1 MSANNA
7 ISRLDF
13 ILSLTD
19 KVTAPL
25 ARVTQGFNTLTEKS
39 QAAIKQISEG
49 TQKLQ
54 SSAGSFGTFLEPAL
68 EMNRALGDVRSLGVA
83 EDALEALNKKALM
96 FSIAYGENARDFVAS
111 AYKIEGAIKGLSGSQ
126 LATFTYASSV
136 LAKATK
142 SDQGVMAEYVGTMYN
157 LHKQQADAM
166 GKGQWV
172 KILGGQ
178 TALAVQLF
186 RTSGEQMK
194 DGFKEAGAQASAAG
208 IGLAEQMAVIGS
220 LSGSMDGSA
229 AGGLYKAF
237 FENIEDASDKLGMK
251 FTDANGKVLPMLDI
265 LAKLQG
271 KFGDLRGA
279 AANAKITEAFG
290 GEAAQL
296 IGALAQDTD
305 RLKNGIDK
313 LGQVRGL
320 EQAEQMAKAMVDP
333 WQQFGAAVKGLRIA
347 FGQALIPILQPLMTR
362 LVEIAQTLVRWIKLF
377 PNITRVIAIATL
389 AILGTSAALTVL
401 AVLSGLARIAMLGA
415 QAAWALLNMTGLK
428 SIFMFLRHAFVLS
441 IFLTSLIA
449 MYAWMGIVRLA
460 TLAWQGALWLVNA
473 ALLANPIIL
482 IIAGIIALVAAVV
495 LVIAYWD
502 ELKAAFLDSAAFQW
516 VSAQLDALSKWFTDM
531 GGWTGMAKA
540 AWDGIVKIFRS
551 SLDQV
556 IEWLNKIPGVNIE
569 TSFADLPEAP
579 KVPGLASQVAPIGV
593 LPMSNTQPL
602 LKTLMQVPSAAPH
615 TASMAPAALAP
626 SMASAP
632 VEQLEQQ
639 RQRMTQTALNL
650 SPASPTS
657 VPQGGLM
664 NQIQNTTQT
673 QDRRMHVEKVEI
685 NTSKAM
691 NPLELEQMMAMAV
704 G

>member
-1 MSANNA
+1 MSANTA

-25 ARVTQGFNTLTEKS
+25 ARMTQGFNKLTEKS
-39 QAAIKQISEG
+39 QTAIKQISDG

-54 SSAGSFGTFLEPAL
+54 NSASGFGTFLEPAL

-83 EDALEALNKKALM
+83 EDALEALNRKALA

-142 SDQGVMAEYVGTMYN
+142 SDQDVMAEYVGTMYN
-157 LHKQQADAM
+157 LQKQQADAM

-237 FENIEDASDKLGMK
+237 FENIEDASDKLGLK
-251 FTDANGKVLPMLDI
+251 FTDTNGKVLPMLDI

-271 KFGDLRGA
+271 RFGNLRGA

-313 LGQVRGL
+313 LDQVRGL

-347 FGQALIPILQPLMTR
+347 FGQALIPILQPLMAR

-377 PNITRVIAIATL
+377 PNITRVVGIATL
-389 AILGTSAALTVL
+389 IIAGMGAALSAL
-401 AVLSGLARIAMLGA
+401 AVAVGIARVAMLGL
-415 QAAWALLNMTGLK
+415 QTVWALLNLTGLRSLAVFILH
-428 SIFMFLRHAFVLS
+428 SIQCVL
-441 IFLTSLIA
+441 LVGRVLLMIA
-449 MYAWMGIVRLA
+449 VLGTLRLA
-460 TLAWQGALWLVNA
+460 MLAWQTVTWLVNA
-473 ALLANPIIL
+473 AMYANPIGL
-482 IIAGIIALVAAVV
+482 VVAGIAVLITIVALVVR
-495 LVIAYWD
+495 YWD
-502 ELKAAFLDSAAFQW
+502 DFKAALLESTAFQW
-516 VSAQLDALSKWFTDM
+516 VSAQFTALGKMFGSM
-531 GGWTGMAKA
+531 SGWADFAKS
-540 AWDGIVKIFRS
+540 AWDGISRIFRS
-551 SLDQV
+551 AVDGL
-556 IEWLNKIPGVNIE
+556 IEMLNKIPGVNIE
-569 TSFADLPEAP
+569 TRFSDLPKAP
-579 KVPGLASQVAPIGV
+579 EVPQLPGQVAPIGI
-593 LPMSNTQPL
+593 LPITSQPPSI
-602 LKTLMQVPSAAPH
+602 KHLMQVPAP
-615 TASMAPAALAP
+615 TPLMTPI
-626 SMASAP
+626 
-632 VEQLEQQ
+632 EQLDQQ

-664 NQIQNTTQT
+664 TQIQSSIQT
-673 QDRRMHVEKVEI
+673 QDRRMHVERIEI

-691 NPLELEQMMAMAV
+691 NPLELEQMMEMAV

>member
-1 MSANNA
+1 MSANTA

-25 ARVTQGFNTLTEKS
+25 ARMTQGFNKLTEKS
-39 QAAIKQISEG
+39 QTAIKQISDG

-54 SSAGSFGTFLEPAL
+54 NSASGFGTFLEPAL

-83 EDALEALNKKALM
+83 EDALEALNRKALA

-157 LHKQQADAM
+157 LQKQQADAM

-237 FENIEDASDKLGMK
+237 FENIEDASDKLGIK
-251 FTDANGKVLPMLDI
+251 FTDTNGKVLPMLDI

-271 KFGDLRGA
+271 RFGDLRGA

-305 RLKNGIDK
+305 RLQNGIDK

-347 FGQALIPILQPLMTR
+347 FGQALIPILQPLMAR

-377 PNITRVIAIATL
+377 PNITRVVGIATL
-389 AILGTSAALTVL
+389 IIAGMGAALSAL
-401 AVLSGLARIAMLGA
+401 AVAVGIARVAMLGL
-415 QAAWALLNMTGLK
+415 QTVWALLNLTGLRSLAVFILH
-428 SIFMFLRHAFVLS
+428 SIQCVLLVGRVLLMIAVLGTLRV
-441 IFLTSLIA
+441 A
-449 MYAWMGIVRLA
+449 M
-460 TLAWQGALWLVNA
+460 LAWQTVTWLVNA
-473 ALLANPIIL
+473 AMYANPIGVVV
-482 IIAGIIALVAAVV
+482 AGIAVLITIVALVVR
-495 LVIAYWD
+495 YWD
-502 ELKAAFLDSAAFQW
+502 DFKAALLESTAFQW
-516 VSAQLDALSKWFTDM
+516 VSAQFTALGKMFGSM
-531 GGWTGMAKA
+531 SGWADFAKS
-540 AWDGIVKIFRS
+540 AWDGISRIFRS
-551 SLDQV
+551 AVDSL
-556 IEWLNKIPGVNIE
+556 IEMLNKIPGVNIE
-569 TSFADLPEAP
+569 ARFGDLPKAP
-579 KVPGLASQVAPIGV
+579 EVPQLPGQVAPIGI
-593 LPMSNTQPL
+593 LPITSQPPSIKHL
-602 LKTLMQVPSAAPH
+602 VQVPAP
-615 TASMAPAALAP
+615 TPLMTPI
-626 SMASAP
+626 
-632 VEQLEQQ
+632 EQLDQQ

-664 NQIQNTTQT
+664 TQIQSSTQT
-673 QDRRMHVEKVEI
+673 QDRRMHVEKIEI

-691 NPLELEQMMAMAV
+691 NPLELEQMMEMAV

>member
-1 MSANNA
+1 MSANTA

-25 ARVTQGFNTLTEKS
+25 ARMTQGFNKLTEKS
-39 QAAIKQISEG
+39 QTAIKQISDG

-54 SSAGSFGTFLEPAL
+54 NSASGFGTFLEPAL

-83 EDALEALNKKALM
+83 EDALEALNRKALA

-237 FENIEDASDKLGMK
+237 FENIEDASDKLGIK
-251 FTDANGKVLPMLDI
+251 FTDTNGKVLPMLDI
-265 LAKLQG
+265 LAKLRG
-271 KFGDLRGA
+271 RFGDLRGA

-347 FGQALIPILQPLMTR
+347 FGQALIPILQPLMAR

-377 PNITRVIAIATL
+377 PNITRVVGIATL
-389 AILGTSAALTVL
+389 IIAGMGAALSAL
-401 AVLSGLARIAMLGA
+401 AVAVGIARVAMLGL
-415 QAAWALLNMTGLK
+415 QTVWALLNLTGLRSLAVFILH
-428 SIFMFLRHAFVLS
+428 SIQCVL
-441 IFLTSLIA
+441 LVGRVLLMIA
-449 MYAWMGIVRLA
+449 VLGTLRLA
-460 TLAWQGALWLVNA
+460 MLAWQTVTWLVNA
-473 ALLANPIIL
+473 AMYANPIGL
-482 IIAGIIALVAAVV
+482 VVAGIAVLITIVALVVR
-495 LVIAYWD
+495 YWD
-502 ELKAAFLDSAAFQW
+502 DFKAALLESTAFQW
-516 VSAQLDALSKWFTDM
+516 VSAQFTALGKMFGSM
-531 GGWTGMAKA
+531 SGWADFAKS
-540 AWDGIVKIFRS
+540 AWDGISRIFRS
-551 SLDQV
+551 AVDSL
-556 IEWLNKIPGVNIE
+556 IEMLNKIPGVNIE
-569 TSFADLPEAP
+569 TRFGDLPKAP
-579 KVPGLASQVAPIGV
+579 EVPQLPGQVAPIGI
-593 LPMSNTQPL
+593 LPITSQPPSI
-602 LKTLMQVPSAAPH
+602 KHLMQVPAP
-615 TASMAPAALAP
+615 TPLMTPI
-626 SMASAP
+626 
-632 VEQLEQQ
+632 EQLDQQ

-664 NQIQNTTQT
+664 TQIQNTTQA

-691 NPLELEQMMAMAV
+691 NPLELEQMMEMAV

>member
-1 MSANNA
+1 MSANTA

-25 ARVTQGFNTLTEKS
+25 ARMTQGFNKLTEKS
-39 QAAIKQISEG
+39 QTAIKQISDG

-54 SSAGSFGTFLEPAL
+54 NSASGFGTFLEPAL

-83 EDALEALNKKALM
+83 EDALEALNRKALA

-237 FENIEDASDKLGMK
+237 FENIEDASDKLGIK
-251 FTDANGKVLPMLDI
+251 FTDTNGKVLPMLDI
-265 LAKLQG
+265 LAKLRG
-271 KFGDLRGA
+271 RFGDLRGA

-347 FGQALIPILQPLMTR
+347 FGQALIPILQPLMAR

-377 PNITRVIAIATL
+377 PNITRVVGIATL
-389 AILGTSAALTVL
+389 IIAGMGAALSAL
-401 AVLSGLARIAMLGA
+401 AVAVGIARVAMLGL
-415 QAAWALLNMTGLK
+415 QTVWALLNLTGLRSLAVFILH
-428 SIFMFLRHAFVLS
+428 SIQCVL
-441 IFLTSLIA
+441 LVGRVLLMIA
-449 MYAWMGIVRLA
+449 VLGTLRLA
-460 TLAWQGALWLVNA
+460 MLAWQTVTWLVNA
-473 ALLANPIIL
+473 AMYANPIGL
-482 IIAGIIALVAAVV
+482 VVAGIAVLITIVALVVR
-495 LVIAYWD
+495 YWD
-502 ELKAAFLDSAAFQW
+502 DFKAALLESTAFQW
-516 VSAQLDALSKWFTDM
+516 VSAQFTALGKMFGSM
-531 GGWTGMAKA
+531 SGWADFAKS
-540 AWDGIVKIFRS
+540 AWDGISRIFRS
-551 SLDQV
+551 AVDSL
-556 IEWLNKIPGVNIE
+556 IEMLNKIPGVNIE
-569 TSFADLPEAP
+569 TRFGDLPKAP
-579 KVPGLASQVAPIGV
+579 EVPQLPGQVAPIGI
-593 LPMSNTQPL
+593 LPITSQPPSI
-602 LKTLMQVPSAAPH
+602 KHLMQVPAP
-615 TASMAPAALAP
+615 TPLMTPI
-626 SMASAP
+626 
-632 VEQLEQQ
+632 EQLDQQ

-664 NQIQNTTQT
+664 TQIQSSTQT
-673 QDRRMHVEKVEI
+673 QDRRMHVERIEI

-691 NPLELEQMMAMAV
+691 NPLELEQMMEMAV

>member
-1 MSANNA
+1 MSANTA

-25 ARVTQGFNTLTEKS
+25 ARMTQGFNKLTEKS
-39 QAAIKQISEG
+39 QTAIKQISDG

-54 SSAGSFGTFLEPAL
+54 NSASGFGTFLEPAL

-83 EDALEALNKKALM
+83 EEALEALNRKALA

-237 FENIEDASDKLGMK
+237 FENIEDASDKLGIK
-251 FTDANGKVLPMLDI
+251 FTDTNGKVLPMLDI

-271 KFGDLRGA
+271 RFGDLRGA

-347 FGQALIPILQPLMTR
+347 FGQALIPILQPLMAR

-377 PNITRVIAIATL
+377 PNITRVVGIATL
-389 AILGTSAALTVL
+389 IIAGMGAALSAL
-401 AVLSGLARIAMLGA
+401 AVAVGIARVAMLGL
-415 QAAWALLNMTGLK
+415 QTVWALLNLTGLRSLAVFILH
-428 SIFMFLRHAFVLS
+428 SIQCVL
-441 IFLTSLIA
+441 LVGRVLLMIA
-449 MYAWMGIVRLA
+449 VLGTLRLA
-460 TLAWQGALWLVNA
+460 MLAWQTVTWLVNA
-473 ALLANPIIL
+473 AMYANPIGL
-482 IIAGIIALVAAVV
+482 VVAGIAVLITIVALVVR
-495 LVIAYWD
+495 YWD
-502 ELKAAFLDSAAFQW
+502 DFKAALLESTAFQW
-516 VSAQLDALSKWFTDM
+516 VSAQFTALGKMFGSM
-531 GGWTGMAKA
+531 SGWADFAKS
-540 AWDGIVKIFRS
+540 AWDGISRIFRS
-551 SLDQV
+551 AVDSL
-556 IEWLNKIPGVNIE
+556 IEMLNKIPGVNIE
-569 TSFADLPEAP
+569 TRFGDLPKAP
-579 KVPGLASQVAPIGV
+579 EVPQLPGQVAPIGI
-593 LPMSNTQPL
+593 LPITSQPPSI
-602 LKTLMQVPSAAPH
+602 KHLMQVPAP
-615 TASMAPAALAP
+615 TPLMTPI
-626 SMASAP
+626 
-632 VEQLEQQ
+632 EQLDQQ

-664 NQIQNTTQT
+664 TQIQSSTQT
-673 QDRRMHVEKVEI
+673 QDRRMHVEKIEI

-691 NPLELEQMMAMAV
+691 NPLELEQMMEMAV

>member
-1 MSANNA
+1 MSANTA

-25 ARVTQGFNTLTEKS
+25 ARMTQGFNKLTEKS
-39 QAAIKQISEG
+39 QTAIKQISDG

-54 SSAGSFGTFLEPAL
+54 NSASGFGTFLEPAL

-83 EDALEALNKKALM
+83 EDALEALNRKALA

-166 GKGQWV
+166 GKGQWI

-237 FENIEDASDKLGMK
+237 FENIEDASDKLSIK
-251 FTDANGKVLPMLDI
+251 FTDTNGKVLPMLDI

-271 KFGDLRGA
+271 RFGDLRGA

-347 FGQALIPILQPLMTR
+347 FGQALIPILQPLMAR

-377 PNITRVIAIATL
+377 PNITRVVGIATL
-389 AILGTSAALTVL
+389 IIAGMGAALSAL
-401 AVLSGLARIAMLGA
+401 AVAVGIARVAMLGL
-415 QAAWALLNMTGLK
+415 QTVWALLNLTGLRSLAVFILH
-428 SIFMFLRHAFVLS
+428 SIQCVL
-441 IFLTSLIA
+441 LVGRVLLMIA
-449 MYAWMGIVRLA
+449 VLGTLRLA
-460 TLAWQGALWLVNA
+460 MLAWQTVTWLVNA
-473 ALLANPIIL
+473 AMYANPIGL
-482 IIAGIIALVAAVV
+482 VVAGIAVLITIVALVVR
-495 LVIAYWD
+495 YWD
-502 ELKAAFLDSAAFQW
+502 DFKAALLENTAFQW
-516 VSAQLDALSKWFTDM
+516 VSAQFTALGALFGSM
-531 GGWTGMAKA
+531 SGWADFAKS
-540 AWDGIVKIFRS
+540 AWDGISRIFRS
-551 SLDQV
+551 AVDGL
-556 IEWLNKIPGVNIE
+556 IEMLNKIPGVNIE
-569 TSFADLPEAP
+569 TRFSDLPKAP
-579 KVPGLASQVAPIGV
+579 EVPQLPGQVAPIGI
-593 LPMSNTQPL
+593 LPITSQPPSI
-602 LKTLMQVPSAAPH
+602 KHLMQVPAP
-615 TASMAPAALAP
+615 TPLMTPI
-626 SMASAP
+626 
-632 VEQLEQQ
+632 EQLDQQ

-664 NQIQNTTQT
+664 TQIQNTTQA

-691 NPLELEQMMAMAV
+691 NPLELEQMMEMAV

>member
-1 MSANNA
+1 MSANTA

-25 ARVTQGFNTLTEKS
+25 ARMTQGFNKLTEKS
-39 QAAIKQISEG
+39 QTAIKQISDG

-54 SSAGSFGTFLEPAL
+54 NSASGFGTFLEPAL

-83 EDALEALNKKALM
+83 EDALEALNRKALA

-142 SDQGVMAEYVGTMYN
+142 SDQDVMAEYVGTMYN
-157 LHKQQADAM
+157 LHKQEADAM

-237 FENIEDASDKLGMK
+237 FENIEDASDKLGIK
-251 FTDANGKVLPMLDI
+251 FTDTNGKVLPMLDI
-265 LAKLQG
+265 LAKLRG
-271 KFGDLRGA
+271 RFGDLRGA

-320 EQAEQMAKAMVDP
+320 EQAAQMAKAMVDP
-333 WQQFGAAVKGLRIA
+333 WQQLGAAVKGLRIA
-347 FGQALIPILQPLMTR
+347 FGQALIPILQPLMAR

-377 PNITRVIAIATL
+377 PNITRVVGIATL
-389 AILGTSAALTVL
+389 IIAGMGAALSAL
-401 AVLSGLARIAMLGA
+401 AVAVGIARVAMLGL
-415 QAAWALLNMTGLK
+415 QTVWALLNLTGLRSLAVFILH
-428 SIFMFLRHAFVLS
+428 SIQCVL
-441 IFLTSLIA
+441 LVGRVLLMIA
-449 MYAWMGIVRLA
+449 VLGTLRLA
-460 TLAWQGALWLVNA
+460 MLAWQTVTWLVNA
-473 ALLANPIIL
+473 AMYANPIGL
-482 IIAGIIALVAAVV
+482 VVAGIAVLITIVALVVR
-495 LVIAYWD
+495 YWD
-502 ELKAAFLDSAAFQW
+502 DFKAALLENTAFQW
-516 VSAQLDALSKWFTDM
+516 VSAQFNALGALFGSM
-531 GGWTGMAKA
+531 SGWADFAKS
-540 AWDGIVKIFRS
+540 AWDGISRIFRS
-551 SLDQV
+551 AVDGL
-556 IEWLNKIPGVNIE
+556 IEMLNKIPGVNIE
-569 TSFADLPEAP
+569 TRFSDLPKAP
-579 KVPGLASQVAPIGV
+579 EVPQLPGQVAPIGI
-593 LPMSNTQPL
+593 LPITSQPPSI
-602 LKTLMQVPSAAPH
+602 KHLMQVPAP
-615 TASMAPAALAP
+615 TPLMTPI
-626 SMASAP
+626 
-632 VEQLEQQ
+632 EQLDQQ

-664 NQIQNTTQT
+664 TQIQNTTQA

-685 NTSKAM
+685 NTSKTM
-691 NPLELEQMMAMAV
+691 NPLELEQMMEMAV

>member
-1 MSANNA
+1 MSANTA

-25 ARVTQGFNTLTEKS
+25 ARMTQGFNKLTEKS
-39 QAAIKQISEG
+39 QTAIKQISDG

-54 SSAGSFGTFLEPAL
+54 NSASGFGTFLEPAL

-83 EDALEALNKKALM
+83 EDALEALNRKALA

-111 AYKIEGAIKGLSGSQ
+111 AYKIEDAIKGLSGSQ

-237 FENIEDASDKLGMK
+237 FENIEDASDKLGIK
-251 FTDANGKVLPMLDI
+251 FTDTNGKVLPMLDI

-271 KFGDLRGA
+271 RFGDLRGA

-347 FGQALIPILQPLMTR
+347 FGQALIPILQPLMAR

-377 PNITRVIAIATL
+377 PNITRVVGIATL
-389 AILGTSAALTVL
+389 IIAGMGAALSAL
-401 AVLSGLARIAMLGA
+401 AVAVGIARVAMLGL
-415 QAAWALLNMTGLK
+415 QTVWALLNLTGLRSLAVFILH
-428 SIFMFLRHAFVLS
+428 SIQCVL
-441 IFLTSLIA
+441 LVGRVLLMIA
-449 MYAWMGIVRLA
+449 VLGTLRLA
-460 TLAWQGALWLVNA
+460 MLAWQTVTWLVNA
-473 ALLANPIIL
+473 AMYANPIGL
-482 IIAGIIALVAAVV
+482 VVAGIAVLITIVALVVR
-495 LVIAYWD
+495 YWD
-502 ELKAAFLDSAAFQW
+502 DFKAALLESTAFQW
-516 VSAQLDALSKWFTDM
+516 VSAQFTALGKMFGSM
-531 GGWTGMAKA
+531 SGWADFAKS
-540 AWDGIVKIFRS
+540 AWDGISRIFRS
-551 SLDQV
+551 AVDSL
-556 IEWLNKIPGVNIE
+556 IEMLNKIPGVNIE
-569 TSFADLPEAP
+569 TRFGDLPKAP
-579 KVPGLASQVAPIGV
+579 EVPQLPGQVAPIGI
-593 LPMSNTQPL
+593 LPITSQPPSI
-602 LKTLMQVPSAAPH
+602 KHLMQVPAP
-615 TASMAPAALAP
+615 TPLMTPI
-626 SMASAP
+626 
-632 VEQLEQQ
+632 EQLDQQ

-664 NQIQNTTQT
+664 TQIQSSTQT
-673 QDRRMHVEKVEI
+673 QDRRMHVEKIEI

-691 NPLELEQMMAMAV
+691 NPLELEQMMEMAV

>member
-1 MSANNA
+1 MSANTA

-25 ARVTQGFNTLTEKS
+25 ARMTQGFNKLTEKS
-39 QAAIKQISEG
+39 QAAIKQISDG

-54 SSAGSFGTFLEPAL
+54 NSASGFGTFLEPAL

-83 EDALEALNKKALM
+83 EDALEALNSKALA

-157 LHKQQADAM
+157 LQKQQADAM

-194 DGFKEAGAQASAAG
+194 DGFKEAGAHASAAG

-237 FENIEDASDKLGMK
+237 FENIEDASDKLGMQ
-251 FTDANGKVLPMLDI
+251 FTDTNGKVLPMLDI

-271 KFGDLRGA
+271 RFGDLRGA

-333 WQQFGAAVKGLRIA
+333 WQQFGAAVKGC
-347 FGQALIPILQPLMTR
+347 
-362 LVEIAQTLVRWIKLF
+362 
-377 PNITRVIAIATL
+377 
-389 AILGTSAALTVL
+389 
-401 AVLSGLARIAMLGA
+401 
-415 QAAWALLNMTGLK
+415 
-428 SIFMFLRHAFVLS
+428 
-441 IFLTSLIA
+441 
-449 MYAWMGIVRLA
+449 
-460 TLAWQGALWLVNA
+460 
-473 ALLANPIIL
+473 
-482 IIAGIIALVAAVV
+482 
-495 LVIAYWD
+495 
-502 ELKAAFLDSAAFQW
+502 
-516 VSAQLDALSKWFTDM
+516 
-531 GGWTGMAKA
+531 
-540 AWDGIVKIFRS
+540 
-551 SLDQV
+551 
-556 IEWLNKIPGVNIE
+556 
-569 TSFADLPEAP
+569 
-579 KVPGLASQVAPIGV
+579 AS
-593 LPMSNTQPL
+593 
-602 LKTLMQVPSAAPH
+602 PSA
-615 TASMAPAALAP
+615 
-626 SMASAP
+626 
-632 VEQLEQQ
+632 
-639 RQRMTQTALNL
+639 
-650 SPASPTS
+650 
-657 VPQGGLM
+657 
-664 NQIQNTTQT
+664 
-673 QDRRMHVEKVEI
+673 RR
-685 NTSKAM
+685 
-691 NPLELEQMMAMAV
+691 
-704 G
+704 

>member
-1 MSANNA
+1 MSANTA

-25 ARVTQGFNTLTEKS
+25 ARMTQGFNKLTEKS
-39 QAAIKQISEG
+39 QTAIKQISDG

-54 SSAGSFGTFLEPAL
+54 NSASGFGTFLEPAL

-83 EDALEALNKKALM
+83 EDTLEALNRKALA

-157 LHKQQADAM
+157 LQKQQADAM

-220 LSGSMDGSA
+220 LSGSMNGSA

-237 FENIEDASDKLGMK
+237 FENIEDASDKLGIK
-251 FTDANGKVLPMLDI
+251 FTDTNGKVLPMLDI

-271 KFGDLRGA
+271 RFGDLRGA

-305 RLKNGIDK
+305 RLKTGIDK

-347 FGQALIPILQPLMTR
+347 FGQALIPILQPLMAR

-377 PNITRVIAIATL
+377 PNITRVVGIATL
-389 AILGTSAALTVL
+389 IIAGMGAALSAL
-401 AVLSGLARIAMLGA
+401 AVAVGIARVAMLGL
-415 QAAWALLNMTGLK
+415 QTVWALLNLTGLRSLAVFILH
-428 SIFMFLRHAFVLS
+428 SIQCVL
-441 IFLTSLIA
+441 LVGRVLLMIA
-449 MYAWMGIVRLA
+449 VLGTLRLA
-460 TLAWQGALWLVNA
+460 MLAWQTVTWLVNA
-473 ALLANPIIL
+473 AMYANPIGL
-482 IIAGIIALVAAVV
+482 VVAGIAVLITIVALVVR
-495 LVIAYWD
+495 YWD
-502 ELKAAFLDSAAFQW
+502 DFKAALLESTAFQW
-516 VSAQLDALSKWFTDM
+516 VSAQFTALGKMFGSM
-531 GGWTGMAKA
+531 SGWADFAKS
-540 AWDGIVKIFRS
+540 AWDGISRIFRS
-551 SLDQV
+551 ALDSL
-556 IEWLNKIPGVNIE
+556 IEMLNEIPGVNIE
-569 TSFADLPEAP
+569 TRFGDLPKAP
-579 KVPGLASQVAPIGV
+579 KVPQLPGQVAPIGI
-593 LPMSNTQPL
+593 LPITSQPPSI
-602 LKTLMQVPSAAPH
+602 KHLMQVAAP
-615 TASMAPAALAP
+615 TPLMTPI
-626 SMASAP
+626 
-632 VEQLEQQ
+632 EQLDQQ

-664 NQIQNTTQT
+664 TQIQSSTQT
-673 QDRRMHVEKVEI
+673 QDRRMHVERIEI

-691 NPLELEQMMAMAV
+691 NPLELEQMMEMAV

>member
-1 MSANNA
+1 MSANTA

-25 ARVTQGFNTLTEKS
+25 ARMTQGFNKLTEKS
-39 QAAIKQISEG
+39 QTAIKQISDG

-54 SSAGSFGTFLEPAL
+54 NSASGFGTFLEPAL

-83 EDALEALNKKALM
+83 EDALEALNRKALA

-237 FENIEDASDKLGMK
+237 FENIEDASDKLGLK
-251 FTDANGKVLPMLDI
+251 FTDTNGKVLPMLDI

-271 KFGDLRGA
+271 RFGDLRGA

-313 LGQVRGL
+313 LDQVRGL

-347 FGQALIPILQPLMTR
+347 FGQALIPILQPLMAR

-377 PNITRVIAIATL
+377 PNITRVVGIATL
-389 AILGTSAALTVL
+389 IIAGMGAALSAL
-401 AVLSGLARIAMLGA
+401 AVAVGIARVAMLGL
-415 QAAWALLNMTGLK
+415 QTVWALLNLTGLRSLAVFILH
-428 SIFMFLRHAFVLS
+428 SIQCVL
-441 IFLTSLIA
+441 LVGRVLLMIA
-449 MYAWMGIVRLA
+449 VLGTLRLA
-460 TLAWQGALWLVNA
+460 MLAWQTVTWLVNA
-473 ALLANPIIL
+473 AMYANPIGL
-482 IIAGIIALVAAVV
+482 VVAGIAVLITIVALVVR
-495 LVIAYWD
+495 YWD
-502 ELKAAFLDSAAFQW
+502 DFKAALLESTAFQW
-516 VSAQLDALSKWFTDM
+516 VSAQFTALGKMFGSM
-531 GGWTGMAKA
+531 SGWADFAKS
-540 AWDGIVKIFRS
+540 AWDGISRIFRS
-551 SLDQV
+551 AVDSL
-556 IEWLNKIPGVNIE
+556 IEMLNKIPGVNIE
-569 TSFADLPEAP
+569 TRFGDLPKAP
-579 KVPGLASQVAPIGV
+579 EVPQLPGQVAPIGI
-593 LPMSNTQPL
+593 LPITSQPPSI
-602 LKTLMQVPSAAPH
+602 KHLMQVPAP
-615 TASMAPAALAP
+615 TPLMTPI
-626 SMASAP
+626 
-632 VEQLEQQ
+632 EQLDQQ

-664 NQIQNTTQT
+664 TQIQSSTQT
-673 QDRRMHVEKVEI
+673 QDRRMHVEKIEI

-691 NPLELEQMMAMAV
+691 NPLELEQMMEMAV

>member
-1 MSANNA
+1 MSANTA

-25 ARVTQGFNTLTEKS
+25 ARMTQGFNKLTEKS
-39 QAAIKQISEG
+39 QTAIKQISDG

-54 SSAGSFGTFLEPAL
+54 NSASGFGTFLEPAL

-83 EDALEALNKKALM
+83 EDALEALNRKALA

-157 LHKQQADAM
+157 LQKQQADAM

-237 FENIEDASDKLGMK
+237 FENIEDASDKLGIK
-251 FTDANGKVLPMLDI
+251 FTDTNGKVLPMLDI

-271 KFGDLRGA
+271 RFGDLRGA

-347 FGQALIPILQPLMTR
+347 FGQALIPILQPLMAR

-377 PNITRVIAIATL
+377 PNITRVVGIATL
-389 AILGTSAALTVL
+389 IIAGMGAALSAL
-401 AVLSGLARIAMLGA
+401 AVAVGIARVAMLGL
-415 QAAWALLNMTGLK
+415 QTVWALLNLTGLRSLAMFILH
-428 SIFMFLRHAFVLS
+428 SIQCVL
-441 IFLTSLIA
+441 LVGRVLLMIA
-449 MYAWMGIVRLA
+449 VLGTLRLA
-460 TLAWQGALWLVNA
+460 MLAWQTVTWLVNA
-473 ALLANPIIL
+473 AMYANPIGL
-482 IIAGIIALVAAVV
+482 VVAGIAVLITIVALVVR
-495 LVIAYWD
+495 YWD
-502 ELKAAFLDSAAFQW
+502 DFKAALLESTAFQW
-516 VSAQLDALSKWFTDM
+516 VSAQFTALGKMFGSM
-531 GGWTGMAKA
+531 SGWADFAKS
-540 AWDGIVKIFRS
+540 AWDGISRIFRS
-551 SLDQV
+551 AVDGL
-556 IEWLNKIPGVNIE
+556 IEMLNKIPGVNIE
-569 TSFADLPEAP
+569 TRFSDLPKAP
-579 KVPGLASQVAPIGV
+579 EVPQLPGQVAPIGI
-593 LPMSNTQPL
+593 LPITSQPPSI
-602 LKTLMQVPSAAPH
+602 KHLMQVPAP
-615 TASMAPAALAP
+615 TPLMTPI
-626 SMASAP
+626 
-632 VEQLEQQ
+632 EQLDQQ
-639 RQRMTQTALNL
+639 RQRMTQTAINL

-664 NQIQNTTQT
+664 TQIQSSTQT
-673 QDRRMHVEKVEI
+673 QDRRMHVEKIEI

-691 NPLELEQMMAMAV
+691 NPLELEQMMEMAV

>member
-1 MSANNA
+1 MSANTA

-25 ARVTQGFNTLTEKS
+25 ARMTQGFNKLTEKS
-39 QAAIKQISEG
+39 QTAIKQISDG

-54 SSAGSFGTFLEPAL
+54 NSASGFGTFLEPAL

-83 EDALEALNKKALM
+83 EDALEALNRIALA

-157 LHKQQADAM
+157 LQKQQADAM

-237 FENIEDASDKLGMK
+237 FENIEDASDKLGIK
-251 FTDANGKVLPMLDI
+251 FTDTNGKVLPMLDI

-271 KFGDLRGA
+271 RFGDLRGA

-347 FGQALIPILQPLMTR
+347 FGQALIPILQPLMAR

-377 PNITRVIAIATL
+377 PNITRVVGIATL
-389 AILGTSAALTVL
+389 IIAGMGAALSAL
-401 AVLSGLARIAMLGA
+401 AVAVGIARVAMLGL
-415 QAAWALLNMTGLK
+415 QTVWALLNLTGLRSLAVFILH
-428 SIFMFLRHAFVLS
+428 SIQCVL
-441 IFLTSLIA
+441 LVGRVLLMIA
-449 MYAWMGIVRLA
+449 VLGTLRLA
-460 TLAWQGALWLVNA
+460 MLAWQTVTWLVNA
-473 ALLANPIIL
+473 AMYANPIGL
-482 IIAGIIALVAAVV
+482 VVAGIAVLITIVALVVR
-495 LVIAYWD
+495 YWD
-502 ELKAAFLDSAAFQW
+502 DFKAALLESTAFQW
-516 VSAQLDALSKWFTDM
+516 VSAQFTALGKMFGSM
-531 GGWTGMAKA
+531 SGWADFAKS
-540 AWDGIVKIFRS
+540 AWDGISRIFRS
-551 SLDQV
+551 AVDSL
-556 IEWLNKIPGVNIE
+556 IEMLNKIPGVNIE
-569 TSFADLPEAP
+569 TRFGDLPKAP
-579 KVPGLASQVAPIGV
+579 EVPQLPGQVAPIGI
-593 LPMSNTQPL
+593 LPITSQPPSI
-602 LKTLMQVPSAAPH
+602 KHLMQVPAP
-615 TASMAPAALAP
+615 TPLMTPI
-626 SMASAP
+626 
-632 VEQLEQQ
+632 EQLDQQ

-664 NQIQNTTQT
+664 TQIQSSTQT
-673 QDRRMHVEKVEI
+673 QDRRMHVERIEI

-691 NPLELEQMMAMAV
+691 NPLELEQMMEMAV

>member
-1 MSANNA
+1 MSANTA

-25 ARVTQGFNTLTEKS
+25 ARMTQGFNKLTEKS
-39 QAAIKQISEG
+39 QTAIKQISDG

-54 SSAGSFGTFLEPAL
+54 NSASGFGTFLEPAL

-83 EDALEALNKKALM
+83 EDALEALNRKALA

-157 LHKQQADAM
+157 LQKQQADAM

-237 FENIEDASDKLGMK
+237 FENIEDASDKLGIK
-251 FTDANGKVLPMLDI
+251 FTDTNGKVLPMLDI

-271 KFGDLRGA
+271 RFGDLRGA

-347 FGQALIPILQPLMTR
+347 FGQALVPILQPLMTR
-362 LVEIAQTLVRWIKLF
+362 LVDIGTTLVRWIKLF
-377 PNITRVIAIATL
+377 PNITRVVGIATL
-389 AILGTSAALTVL
+389 TIAGMGAALSAL
-401 AVLSGLARIAMLGA
+401 AVAVGIARVAMLGL
-415 QAAWALLNMTGLK
+415 QTVWALLNLTGLRSLAVFILH
-428 SIFMFLRHAFVLS
+428 SIQCVL
-441 IFLTSLIA
+441 LVGRVLLMIA
-449 MYAWMGIVRLA
+449 VLGTLRLA
-460 TLAWQGALWLVNA
+460 MLAWQTVTWLVNA
-473 ALLANPIIL
+473 AMYANPIGL
-482 IIAGIIALVAAVV
+482 VVAGIAVLITIVALVVR
-495 LVIAYWD
+495 YWD
-502 ELKAAFLDSAAFQW
+502 DFKAALLESTAFQW
-516 VSAQLDALSKWFTDM
+516 VSAQFTALGKMFGSM
-531 GGWTGMAKA
+531 SGWADFAKS
-540 AWDGIVKIFRS
+540 AWDGISRIFRS
-551 SLDQV
+551 AVDSL
-556 IEWLNKIPGVNIE
+556 IEMLNKIPGVNIE
-569 TSFADLPEAP
+569 TRFGDLPKAP
-579 KVPGLASQVAPIGV
+579 EVPQLPGQVAPIGI
-593 LPMSNTQPL
+593 LPITSQPPSI
-602 LKTLMQVPSAAPH
+602 KHLMQVPAP
-615 TASMAPAALAP
+615 TPLMTPI
-626 SMASAP
+626 
-632 VEQLEQQ
+632 EQLDQQ

-664 NQIQNTTQT
+664 TQIQSSTQT
-673 QDRRMHVEKVEI
+673 QDRRMHVEKIEI

-691 NPLELEQMMAMAV
+691 NPLELEQMMEMAV

>member
-1 MSANNA
+1 MSANTA

-25 ARVTQGFNTLTEKS
+25 ARMTQGFNKLTEKS
-39 QAAIKQISEG
+39 QTAIKQISDG

-54 SSAGSFGTFLEPAL
+54 NSASGFSTFLEPAL

-83 EDALEALNKKALM
+83 EDALEALNRKALA

-157 LHKQQADAM
+157 LQKQQADAM

-237 FENIEDASDKLGMK
+237 FENIEDASDKLGIK
-251 FTDANGKVLPMLDI
+251 FTDTNGKVLPMLDI

-271 KFGDLRGA
+271 RFGDLRGA

-305 RLKNGIDK
+305 RLQNGIDK

-347 FGQALIPILQPLMTR
+347 FGQALIPILQPLMAR

-377 PNITRVIAIATL
+377 PNITRVVGIATL
-389 AILGTSAALTVL
+389 IIAGMGAALSAL
-401 AVLSGLARIAMLGA
+401 AVAVGIARVAMLGL
-415 QAAWALLNMTGLK
+415 QTVWALLNLTGLRSLAVFILH
-428 SIFMFLRHAFVLS
+428 SIQCVLLVGRVLLMIAVLGTLRV
-441 IFLTSLIA
+441 A
-449 MYAWMGIVRLA
+449 M
-460 TLAWQGALWLVNA
+460 LAWQTVTWLVNA
-473 ALLANPIIL
+473 AMYANPIGVVV
-482 IIAGIIALVAAVV
+482 AGIAVLITIVALVVR
-495 LVIAYWD
+495 YWD
-502 ELKAAFLDSAAFQW
+502 DFKAALLESTAFQW
-516 VSAQLDALSKWFTDM
+516 VSAQFTALGKMFGSM
-531 GGWTGMAKA
+531 SGWADFAKS
-540 AWDGIVKIFRS
+540 AWDGISRIFRS
-551 SLDQV
+551 AVDSL
-556 IEWLNKIPGVNIE
+556 IEMLNKIPGVNIE
-569 TSFADLPEAP
+569 ARFGDLPKAP
-579 KVPGLASQVAPIGV
+579 EVPQLPGQVAPIGI
-593 LPMSNTQPL
+593 LPITSQPPSIKHL
-602 LKTLMQVPSAAPH
+602 VQVPAP
-615 TASMAPAALAP
+615 TPLMTPI
-626 SMASAP
+626 
-632 VEQLEQQ
+632 EQLDQQ

-664 NQIQNTTQT
+664 TQIQSSTQT
-673 QDRRMHVEKVEI
+673 QDRRMHVEKIEI

-691 NPLELEQMMAMAV
+691 NPLELEQMMEMAV

>member
-1 MSANNA
+1 MSANTA

-25 ARVTQGFNTLTEKS
+25 ARMTQGFNKLTEKS
-39 QAAIKQISEG
+39 QTAIKQISDG

-54 SSAGSFGTFLEPAL
+54 NSASGFGTFLEPAL

-83 EDALEALNKKALM
+83 EDALEALNRKALA

-237 FENIEDASDKLGMK
+237 FENIEDASDKLGIK
-251 FTDANGKVLPMLDI
+251 FTDTNGKVLPMLDI

-271 KFGDLRGA
+271 RFGDLRGA

-347 FGQALIPILQPLMTR
+347 FGQALIPILQPLMAR

-377 PNITRVIAIATL
+377 PNITRVVGIATL
-389 AILGTSAALTVL
+389 IIAGMGAALSAL
-401 AVLSGLARIAMLGA
+401 AVAVGIARVAMLGL
-415 QAAWALLNMTGLK
+415 QTVWALLNLTGLRSLAVFILH
-428 SIFMFLRHAFVLS
+428 SIQCVL
-441 IFLTSLIA
+441 LVGRVLLMIA
-449 MYAWMGIVRLA
+449 VLGTLRLA
-460 TLAWQGALWLVNA
+460 MLAWQTVTWLVNA
-473 ALLANPIIL
+473 AMYANPIGL
-482 IIAGIIALVAAVV
+482 VVAGIAVLITIVALVVR
-495 LVIAYWD
+495 YWD
-502 ELKAAFLDSAAFQW
+502 DFKAALLESTAFQW
-516 VSAQLDALSKWFTDM
+516 VSAQFTALGKMFGSM
-531 GGWTGMAKA
+531 SGWADFAKS
-540 AWDGIVKIFRS
+540 AWDGISRIFRS
-551 SLDQV
+551 AVDSL
-556 IEWLNKIPGVNIE
+556 IEMLNKIPGVNIE
-569 TSFADLPEAP
+569 TRFGDLPKAP
-579 KVPGLASQVAPIGV
+579 EVPQLPGQVAPIGI
-593 LPMSNTQPL
+593 LPITSQPPSI
-602 LKTLMQVPSAAPH
+602 KHLMQVPAP
-615 TASMAPAALAP
+615 TPLMTPI
-626 SMASAP
+626 
-632 VEQLEQQ
+632 EQLDQQ

-664 NQIQNTTQT
+664 TQIQSSTQT
-673 QDRRMHVEKVEI
+673 QDRRMHVEKIEI

-691 NPLELEQMMAMAV
+691 NPLELEQMMEMAV

>member
-1 MSANNA
+1 MSANTA

-25 ARVTQGFNTLTEKS
+25 ARMTQGFNKLTEKS
-39 QAAIKQISEG
+39 QTAIKQISDG

-54 SSAGSFGTFLEPAL
+54 NSASGFGTFLEPAL
-68 EMNRALGDVRSLGVA
+68 EMNRALGDVRSFGVA
-83 EDALEALNKKALM
+83 EDALEALNRKALA

-111 AYKIEGAIKGLSGSQ
+111 AYKIEDAIKGLSGSQ

-237 FENIEDASDKLGMK
+237 FENIEDASDKLGIK
-251 FTDANGKVLPMLDI
+251 FTDTNGKVLPMLDI

-271 KFGDLRGA
+271 RFGDLRGA

-347 FGQALIPILQPLMTR
+347 FGQALIPILQPLMAR

-377 PNITRVIAIATL
+377 PNITRVVGIATL
-389 AILGTSAALTVL
+389 IIAGMGAALSAL
-401 AVLSGLARIAMLGA
+401 AVAVGIARVAMLGL
-415 QAAWALLNMTGLK
+415 QTVWALLNLTGLRSLAVFILH
-428 SIFMFLRHAFVLS
+428 SIQCVL
-441 IFLTSLIA
+441 LVGRVLLMIA
-449 MYAWMGIVRLA
+449 VLGTLRLA
-460 TLAWQGALWLVNA
+460 MLAWQTVTWLVNA
-473 ALLANPIIL
+473 AMYANPIGL
-482 IIAGIIALVAAVV
+482 VVAGIAVLITIVALVVR
-495 LVIAYWD
+495 YWD
-502 ELKAAFLDSAAFQW
+502 DFKAALLESTAFQW
-516 VSAQLDALSKWFTDM
+516 VSAQFTALGKMFGSM
-531 GGWTGMAKA
+531 SGWADFAKS
-540 AWDGIVKIFRS
+540 AWDGISRIFRS
-551 SLDQV
+551 AVDSL
-556 IEWLNKIPGVNIE
+556 IEMLNKIPGVNIE
-569 TSFADLPEAP
+569 TRFGDLPKAP
-579 KVPGLASQVAPIGV
+579 EVPQLPGQVAPIGI
-593 LPMSNTQPL
+593 LPITSQPPSI
-602 LKTLMQVPSAAPH
+602 KHLMQVPAP
-615 TASMAPAALAP
+615 TPLMTPI
-626 SMASAP
+626 
-632 VEQLEQQ
+632 EQLDQQ

-664 NQIQNTTQT
+664 TQIQSSTQT
-673 QDRRMHVEKVEI
+673 QDRRMHVEKIEI

-691 NPLELEQMMAMAV
+691 NPLELEQMMEMAV

>member
-7 ISRLDF
+7 SSRLDF

-25 ARVTQGFNTLTEKS
+25 ARMTQGFNNLTEES
-39 QAAIKQISEG
+39 QAAIKQISDG

-54 SSAGSFGTFLEPAL
+54 SSASGFGTFLEPAL

-83 EDALEALNKKALM
+83 EDALEALNKKALT

-111 AYKIEGAIKGLSGSQ
+111 AYKIEGAIKGLAGSQ
-126 LATFTYASSV
+126 LATFTYTSSV

-157 LHKQQADAM
+157 LQKQQADAM

-271 KFGDLRGA
+271 EFGDLRGA

-320 EQAEQMAKAMVDP
+320 EQAEKMAKAMVDP

-362 LVEIAQTLVRWIKLF
+362 LVEIGQTLVRWIKLF
-377 PNITRVIAIATL
+377 PNIARVIAVATL
-389 AILGTSAALTVL
+389 TIIGISVALNAL
-401 AVLSGLARIAMLGA
+401 AVLVASARVAMIGLQGIWILLTWTGWRSIAMLVA
-415 QAAWALLNMTGLK
+415 HSVQCVLLVA
-428 SIFMFLRHAFVLS
+428 RVL
-441 IFLTSLIA
+441 A
-449 MYAWMGIVRLA
+449 MLAVLGTLRLA
-460 TLAWQGALWLVNA
+460 MLAWQAVTWLVNA
-473 ALLANPIIL
+473 AMYANPIGAV
-482 IIAGIIALVAAVV
+482 IAGIVALVAIVALVV
-495 LVIAYWD
+495 VYWD
-502 ELKAAFLDSAAFQW
+502 DLKAVLLDSTAFQW
-516 VSAQLDALSKWFTDM
+516 VSEQLTSLGTFFSSM
-531 GGWTGMAKA
+531 SGWIDLAKV
-540 AWDGIVKIFRS
+540 AWAGITSVFRS
-551 SLDQV
+551 AVDGL
-556 IEWLNKIPGVNIE
+556 IELLNVIPGINIE
-569 TSFADLPEAP
+569 ARFGDLPEVPQLPRQVAAMPTTSGPMSAAQLMRVPAP
-579 KVPGLASQVAPIGV
+579 ALLMAPATSAVAPIE
-593 LPMSNTQPL
+593 
-602 LKTLMQVPSAAPH
+602 QVD
-615 TASMAPAALAP
+615 
-626 SMASAP
+626 
-632 VEQLEQQ
+632 QQ
-639 RQRMTQTALNL
+639 RQRLARTALDL
-650 SPASPTS
+650 SPARPAS
-657 VPQGGLM
+657 VPPGGLIPL
-664 NQIQNTTQT
+664 IQNTTQA

-691 NPLELEQMMAMAV
+691 SPLELEQMMEMAV